1 MIWSLL
7 VDYLSIPCYDI
18 TEILLKVVLNT
29 ITPSLYP
36 SQVNVRNLMFPIP
49 ISIFIRLKGT

>member
-1 MIWSLL
+1 